1 MKTTA
6 VAALILCTGILLG
19 AFGAHGLDGK
29 VSADRIETWNTAALY
44 HLVNGLGLL
53 MLGIWR
59 RFETESVPLGVI
71 RLLVFG
77 ITIFAGSLYT
87 LVLLDLAILGAIT
100 PIGGL
105 ALSIAWAWLGIH
117 LFKQQKNPIS
127 G

>member
-1 MKTTA
+1 
-6 VAALILCTGILLG
+6 
-19 AFGAHGLDGK
+19 
-29 VSADRIETWNTAALY
+29 
-44 HLVNGLGLL
+44 
-53 MLGIWR
+53 
-59 RFETESVPLGVI
+59 
-71 RLLVFG
+71 
-77 ITIFAGSLYT
+77 